1 VQLTML
7 RPAHWLTMPALVL
20 GGALP
25 LSAQIIRDPPPVI
38 QPPSAGRPGPAWVK
52 AVAVVPLRLDIQ
64 WAPVLGAWSYQLL
77 RSSSLDGGEKLLE
90 EIPENT
96 ADQDVTKGYY
106 FHFDYLPE
114 RSGSVTFSYRVV
126 ALFKGTD
133 GSKTP
138 SLSSPIASVQ
148 AMQPLAPPKFR
159 YRVAMSQLMGR
170 LRVTFDWGSVP
181 LATGYHVFQIVR
193 TGVPPLPLVEGI
205 TKQTSLTIDNVVP
218 GQGSTVCVTSV
229 YEGFLKDDT
238 VRSCELVILSK

>member
-1 VQLTML
+1 MQLTML
-7 RPAHWLTMPALVL
+7 RPAHWLPTLALVL
-20 GGALP
+20 AGALP

-38 QPPSAGRPGPAWVK
+38 QPPLAGRPGPAWVK
-52 AVAVVPLRLDIQ
+52 AVAVVPLRLDLQ
-64 WAPVLGAWSYQLL
+64 WAPVLGAGWYQLF
-77 RSSSLDGGEKLLE
+77 RSSSLDGGEKLLDQ
-90 EIPENT
+90 IPENT

-126 ALFKGTD
+126 ALFVGTD

-138 SLSSPIASVQ
+138 SLSTTASVQ
-148 AMQPLAPPKFR
+148 AMQPAAPPKFK

-181 LATGYHVFQIVR
+181 LATGYHIFQIPR
-193 TGVPPLPLVEGI
+193 PGLPPLPLAEQI
-205 TKQTSLTIDNVVP
+205 IKQTSFTIDNVVP
-218 GQGSTVCVTSV
+218 GQGGTVCVTSV
-229 YEGFLKDDT
+229 YEAFLKDDT